1 MTVTILKTPSNSVQ
15 PDISYHP
22 DLQNYNART
31 KRRLQAESLAQVLPQ
46 GFPRRLESPLV
57 WEADDFKLDEW
68 VVVLSDSDILEVD
81 SAIEKFKATSQPL
94 GLISQDTF
102 PLPTLSPKLHAQALE
117 LFNGRGFFVLRG
129 IQVDRYSRLDSLI
142 AYVGI
147 SAHVGDLR
155 GRQDLSGMVLNH
167 IKDLRATHSDQV
179 IGTPA
184 YTTDKQVFHTDIG
197 DIVSL
202 FSLEEAAEGG
212 TSRISSS
219 WRVYNEL
226 AETRPDLI
234 HTLSEPWDF
243 DGLGNDPP
251 YLSRPLLY
259 YTTQQKLIIGYARR
273 HFTGFDDLPRSKGI
287 PPITEAQAEALDA
300 LHFTAERYNLGLT
313 FRRGDIQ
320 YINNLSIFH
329 SRDAFKD
336 SGTKTRHL
344 LRLWLRNEEL
354 AWDLP
359 SQLKPFW
366 EKVYYDL
373 KPEDQQIPLEPEV
386 RLGFATFKQK
396 K

>member
-1 MTVTILKTPSNSVQ
+1 MTVITLKTSRSSVQ

-22 DLQNYNART
+22 DLKNYNART
-31 KRRLQAESLAQVLPQ
+31 KRRLETESLAQVLPR
-46 GFPRRLESPLV
+46 GFPHRLESPLV
-57 WEADDFKLDEW
+57 WEADDFEPDEW

-81 SAIEKFKATSQPL
+81 SAIEKFKGMHIYKQRELRYLKADLVRAATLQPL

-117 LFNGRGFFVLRG
+117 LFKGRGFFVLRG
-129 IQVDRYSRLDSLI
+129 IPVDRYSRLDSVI

-167 IKDLRATHSDQV
+167 IKDLRATHSHQV

-202 FSLEEAAEGG
+202 FALEEAAEGG

-234 HTLSEPWDF
+234 HTLSESWDF
-243 DGLGNDPP
+243 DGSVFIA
-251 YLSRPLLY
+251 Y
-259 YTTQQKLIIGYARR
+259 
-273 HFTGFDDLPRSKGI
+273 
-287 PPITEAQAEALDA
+287 
-300 LHFTAERYNLGLT
+300 
-313 FRRGDIQ
+313 
-320 YINNLSIFH
+320 
-329 SRDAFKD
+329 
-336 SGTKTRHL
+336 
-344 LRLWLRNEEL
+344 WL
-354 AWDLP
+354 
-359 SQLKPFW
+359 
-366 EKVYYDL
+366 
-373 KPEDQQIPLEPEV
+373 
-386 RLGFATFKQK
+386 
-396 K
+396 